1 MPDDTYEI
9 CLLLDEACHL
19 MMHDDDSLPGMS
31 QLGVVTC
38 WMLAA
43 SLAAGRP
50 VAALRFPGTAARCF
64 TWAAFRVTRWDPR
77 RLTDDEL
84 FFAMMVRDVDLDIAR
99 RQPSRVEE
107 PLVIGA
113 PNLDLAWG

>member
-1 MPDDTYEI
+1 MTDDTYEI
-9 CLLLDEACHL
+9 AELLDEACRL
-19 MMHDDDSLPGMS
+19 MMHDDSIPGMS
-31 QLGVVTC
+31 QLGVVAC
-38 WMLAA
+38 WTLAA
-43 SLAAGRP
+43 SLAVGRP

-64 TWAAFRVTRWDPR
+64 TWAAYRVSRWDPR

-99 RQPSRVEE
+99 RQPSRAEE

-113 PNLDLAWG
+113 PRIDLAWH